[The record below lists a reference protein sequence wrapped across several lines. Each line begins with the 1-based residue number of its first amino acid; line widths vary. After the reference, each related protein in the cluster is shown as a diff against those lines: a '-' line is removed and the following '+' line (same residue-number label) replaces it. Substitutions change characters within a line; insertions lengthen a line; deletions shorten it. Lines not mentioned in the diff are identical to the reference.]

1 MCGQKTLLNIRS
13 MYLSIYLSI
22 SISMSISIS
31 ISLSLYIYI
40 YIYLRKVNLVLEVF
54 VPLK

>member
-13 MYLSIYLSI
+13 MYLYLY
-22 SISMSISIS
+22 
-31 ISLSLYIYI
+31 LYVYI

>member
-13 MYLSIYLSI
+13 MYLYLY
-22 SISMSISIS
+22 
-31 ISLSLYIYI
+31 LYV

>member
-1 MCGQKTLLNIRS
+1 MRLMCGQKTLLNIRS
-13 MYLSIYLSI
+13 MYLYLYLCLYLYIYISIYIHL
-22 SISMSISIS
+22 
-31 ISLSLYIYI
+31 YI